1 MSAWA
6 GQPNQA
12 RDEIEFLTAAF
23 ESVVGK
29 QCQAGR

>member
-23 ESVVGK
+23 EPVAGK
-29 QCQAGR
+29 QHQAAR